1 VKPLAFIAV
10 PALTLAACSS
20 GNDRTYIGNPD
31 LRGGATELDGFREPA
46 RPELPPTPDQP
57 TLISIDRSNWAP
69 QVMVSQVDGVSA
81 TRAYSMIIL
90 WSDATARQ
98 RGQMPT
104 AVSSLE
110 LSEDSETDQF
120 WEGVA
125 SWPLSFVGGVLILPR
140 MITHS
145 PTREVR
151 FFPRQYWRAPV
162 DTPRQVPDVAA
173 PVDVTP
179 TPPTPAPSN
188 S

>member
-10 PALTLAACSS
+10 PALVLGACST
-20 GNDRTYIGNPD
+20 GNDRTWIGSPD
-31 LRGGATELDGFREPA
+31 LKGGATELDSFRDQG
-46 RPELPPTPDQP
+46 RPEVPPTPDKR
-57 TLISIDRSNWAP
+57 TLVSIDRSNWAP

-81 TRAYSMIIL
+81 TRAYSMIIM

-110 LSEDSETDQF
+110 ISEDSDTDQV
-120 WEGVA
+120 WEGVV
-125 SWPLSFVGGVLILPR
+125 SWPLSFVGAVLIIPR

-151 FFPRQYWRAPV
+151 FFPAQYWRAPV
-162 DTPRQVPDVAA
+162 DTARRVPEPGA

-179 TPPTPAPSN
+179 TSPTPPN
-188 S
+188 P